1 MNLNRNDET
10 KGTSVQ
16 RIRERDL
23 TYAIVLRVPFAQ
35 AEDVEAQIENL
46 FSQLIVYQHWDT
58 GRLYI
63 SKRPPEGVR
72 E

>member
-1 MNLNRNDET
+1 MKPKDENE
-10 KGTSVQ
+10 GTSVQ

-23 TYAIVLRVPFAQ
+23 TYALVLKVPFARAQ
-35 AEDVEAQIENL
+35 NIEAQIENL
-46 FSQLIVYQHWDT
+46 FSDLIVYQHWDT

-63 SKRPPEGVR
+63 SKQPPESVR